1 MTETAPCGSWRSP
14 ITAGLI
20 TAQFLGLDYAA
31 IDGQDLYW
39 TESRPL
45 EGGRYALMRRAPGAR
60 PAEVLPADCNVRTR
74 VHEYGG
80 AAFAVFDGTVYFA
93 SYKDQR
99 LHRQAPGGKPQPFS
113 STEGYRYADLVLD
126 RPHRRLIGVRE
137 DHTRPGQPVNTLV
150 ALPLTGG
157 DGSVLVE
164 GHDFFSS
171 PRLSPDGRHLA
182 WLCWDHPNMP
192 WDGCELWSAEL
203 LPEGSL
209 GAPRRVAG
217 RPDES
222 IFQPEWSP
230 DGVLHFV
237 SDRSGWWNLYRDLG
251 QVEALCPM
259 PAEFGRPQWA
269 FGMRTYGFLSDS
281 EILCSYRQDGRGRLA
296 RLDLSTKTL
305 QPLDL
310 PFTEFDAVVATPELV
325 VLKAGSA
332 SMPLALLTLDLRTGR
347 TEVVRRAF
355 EPTVDPG
362 FFSTPEP
369 VEFPTG
375 GGLSARGF
383 FYPPANPDFSV
394 PAGELPPLLVM
405 SHGGPTDS
413 ATTLLRYSL
422 QYWTSRGFAVL
433 DVDYGGSSGYGR
445 LYRQR
450 LNDAWGIVDVDDC
463 CNGARWLAQ
472 QGRVDGKRM
481 AIRGGSAGGYTTLA
495 ALTFRQVFSAGAS
508 HYGIGDLEVL
518 ARDTHKFESHYT
530 DSLVGPYP
538 ARKDLYH
545 DRSPI
550 HFVERMSA
558 PLILFQGDED
568 PVVPP
573 EQARS
578 MYAAVKAK
586 GLPVAFLLFKG
597 EQHGFRQAGNIQR
610 SYEAELYFYSR
621 VFRFPLT
628 EPIEPVAIENLP
640 A

>member
-1 MTETAPCGSWRSP
+1 
-14 ITAGLI
+14 
-20 TAQFLGLDYAA
+20 
-31 IDGQDLYW
+31 
-39 TESRPL
+39 
-45 EGGRYALMRRAPGAR
+45 
-60 PAEVLPADCNVRTR
+60 
-74 VHEYGG
+74 
-80 AAFAVFDGTVYFA
+80 
-93 SYKDQR
+93 
-99 LHRQAPGGKPQPFS
+99 
-113 STEGYRYADLVLD
+113 
-126 RPHRRLIGVRE
+126 
-137 DHTRPGQPVNTLV
+137 
-150 ALPLTGG
+150 
-157 DGSVLVE
+157 
-164 GHDFFSS
+164 
-171 PRLSPDGRHLA
+171 
-182 WLCWDHPNMP
+182 
-192 WDGCELWSAEL
+192 
-203 LPEGSL
+203 
-209 GAPRRVAG
+209 
-217 RPDES
+217 
-222 IFQPEWSP
+222 
-230 DGVLHFV
+230 
-237 SDRSGWWNLYRDLG
+237 
-251 QVEALCPM
+251 
-259 PAEFGRPQWA
+259 
-269 FGMRTYGFLSDS
+269 
-281 EILCSYRQDGRGRLA
+281 
-296 RLDLSTKTL
+296 
-305 QPLDL
+305 
-310 PFTEFDAVVATPELV
+310 
-325 VLKAGSA
+325 
-332 SMPLALLTLDLRTGR
+332 
-347 TEVVRRAF
+347 
-355 EPTVDPG
+355 
-362 FFSTPEP
+362 
-369 VEFPTG
+369 
-375 GGLSARGF
+375 
-383 FYPPANPDFSV
+383 
-394 PAGELPPLLVM
+394 VM